1 MLNTIKFNYGSR
13 ALAEN
18 YSVSEDTEL
27 THLNNNDLI
36 IGPSGAG
43 KTGGYVI
50 PNILGSS
57 GSVVVADTKRN
68 LCRKIGPAMEA
79 KGYKIYVI
87 DFVDQK
93 NSYAYNPLDY
103 IRRDENG
110 VPLEIDITSISE
122 MIVPVMTDKDPFW
135 EKSAQQILSTLIGFT
150 LDVFPPEEQ
159 NLYTV
164 NSLYAL
170 MISQYRS
177 SASNNNPAMGIQF
190 LDEYALKKP
199 ESFAARQY
207 KLFRGTVGVEKTW
220 NCILQFLSNG
230 IAMFGLDGPR
240 NLFSGSNKFRITD
253 LSHEKSILFLN
264 ISDCDRT
271 FDKLLNLFYS
281 QSLRELMMEA
291 DRNHKSGGRLD
302 VPVRIILD
310 DFATNTIIP
319 HFKDII
325 STIRSRDISVSIILQ
340 SLSQLY
346 ANYSAGESETILDNC
361 DHVLYLGGSNLKTI
375 EYISVR
381 AGKTRDNIMAMPL
394 DKVYLL
400 ERGKPGMLMD
410 KIKPYSFDLSAAG
423 KEVNAADSKA
433 IRKNDYPF

>member
-1 MLNTIKFNYGSR
+1 MFNTNKFNYGDR
-13 ALAEN
+13 VLAEN
-18 YSVSEDTEL
+18 YRVSDDTEL

-36 IGPSGAG
+36 IGPPGAG

-50 PNILGSS
+50 PNILEAS
-57 GSVVVADTKRN
+57 GSIIVADTKRN
-68 LCRKIGPAMEA
+68 LCRKLGPAMEA

-110 VPLEIDITSISE
+110 VPSETDIASVAE
-122 MIVPVMTDKDPFW
+122 MIVPVHTDKDPFW
-135 EKSAQQILSTLIGFT
+135 EKSAQQILGTLIGFT

-170 MISQYRS
+170 MISQGRNS
-177 SASNNNPAMGIQF
+177 TSNNNPIAGIQF
-190 LDEYALKKP
+190 LDEYALKNP
-199 ESFAARQY
+199 DSFAARQY
-207 KLFRGTVGVEKTW
+207 KMFRGTVGVDKTW

-230 IAMFGLDGPR
+230 ISMFGLDGPR

-253 LSHEKSILFLN
+253 ISHEKSVIFLN

-271 FDKLLNLFYS
+271 FDNLLNLFYS

-291 DRNHKSGGRLD
+291 DRNIKNGSRLD
-302 VPVRIILD
+302 VPVRMFLD

-325 STIRSRDISVSIILQ
+325 STIRSRDISVSIIIQ

-346 ANYSAGESETILDNC
+346 ANYSAGEAETIIDTC

-381 AGKTRDNIMAMPL
+381 AGKTRDKVMAMPL

-423 KEVNAADSKA
+423 KEVTADSKTV
-433 IRKNDYPF
+433 RNDDYPF